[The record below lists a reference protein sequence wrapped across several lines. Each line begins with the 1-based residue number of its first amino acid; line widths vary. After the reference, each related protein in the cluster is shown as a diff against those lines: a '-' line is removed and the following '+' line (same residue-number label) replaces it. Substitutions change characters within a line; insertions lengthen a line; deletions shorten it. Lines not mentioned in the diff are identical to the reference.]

1 MRRVYCDL
9 HLHSCLSPCGD
20 DAMTPAMAAG
30 MLKVAGVDVAALTDH
45 NSVKNCPAFFE
56 ACANYGVEPIAG
68 MELTTA
74 EDIHL
79 VCLLGTLESALEF
92 GDKVEARRVRIK
104 NKPDIFGNQLIMDA
118 EDNVI
123 GIEEDLLPNA
133 TMLSIEEAFELA
145 ESCGAICYP
154 AHIDRVSNGIISVL
168 GDFPPRPAFRLVEFS
183 RPENIVQYME
193 KYPLLRRTTP
203 LFGSDAHSL
212 DAIPDASFYLDVDD
226 SGGAADAV
234 FRYLNRCRQ

>member
-30 MLKVAGVDVAALTDH
+30 MLKIAGVDVAALTDH

-56 ACANYGVEPIAG
+56 ACVNYGIAPLAG

-79 VCLLGTLESALEF
+79 VCLLRSLEDALNF
-92 GDKVEARRVRIK
+92 GEEIETKRVRIK
-104 NKPDIFGNQLIMDA
+104 NRPDIFGNQLIMDA

-123 GIEEDLLPNA
+123 GVEEDLLPNA
-133 TMLSIEEAFELA
+133 TTLSIEEAFALA

-154 AHIDRVSNGIISVL
+154 AHVDRISNGIIAVL
-168 GDFPPRPAFRLVEFS
+168 GDFPLEPAFKFAEFS
-183 RPENIVQYME
+183 RAENIKPYME
-193 KYPLLRRTTP
+193 KYPLLKNMVP

-212 DAIPDASFYLDVDD
+212 EAIPDASFYLEVDD
-226 SGGAADAV
+226 CGNVADAV
-234 FRYLNRCRQ
+234 FRCLNGGR